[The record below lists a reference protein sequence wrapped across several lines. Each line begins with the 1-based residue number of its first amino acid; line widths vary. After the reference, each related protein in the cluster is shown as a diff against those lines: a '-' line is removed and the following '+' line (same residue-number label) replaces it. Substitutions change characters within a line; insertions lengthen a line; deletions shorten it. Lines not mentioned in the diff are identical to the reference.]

1 LSPVRYRSKVKLLD
15 GNIFPEYDCMWQMAS
30 FGPVLATKMSIS
42 STLSLPWGLGAAG
55 AETVKQAV
63 DSDNAE
69 GEVRT
74 LMLLLA
80 VYSELLPISLTRPDQ
95 VVGGW

>member
-1 LSPVRYRSKVKLLD
+1 MTVERATPVEAA
-15 GNIFPEYDCMWQMAS
+15 PEGFGSSFKQLYTITAQMIG

-55 AETVKQAV
+55 AETVKQGV

-69 GEVRT
+69 G
-74 LMLLLA
+74 
-80 VYSELLPISLTRPDQ
+80 
-95 VVGGW
+95 